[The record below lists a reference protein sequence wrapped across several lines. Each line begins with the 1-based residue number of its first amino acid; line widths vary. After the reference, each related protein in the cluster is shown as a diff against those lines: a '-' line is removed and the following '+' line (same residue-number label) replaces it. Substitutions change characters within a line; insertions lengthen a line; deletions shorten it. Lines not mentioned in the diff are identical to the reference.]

1 MRRNRLWLLGLVVAT
16 FLAYQPVWQAG
27 FVWDDDWHVPHAEM
41 QSWHGLQ
48 RIWCNLG
55 STQQYYPLLESLFW
69 AEYQLWGDWPC
80 GYHLLTISLH
90 AAAVVLVATILRKL
104 EIPGAYLAAAIFA
117 LHPVHVESVAW
128 ITEMKNTLS
137 AVFYLGAMS
146 VYLRFDRERKASS
159 YLAAAGLFAL
169 GLLSKTVI
177 ATLPGALLVIFWWQR
192 GRLSWRRDV
201 LPLTLFFGL
210 GAAAGLLTAWMERKF
225 CGAEGPR
232 FDMTLVERC
241 LVAGR
246 GVWFYLA
253 KLFWPA
259 DLIFIY
265 PRWQVSPAS
274 GWQYLL
280 PAAVLLLLAALWAV
294 RQRWRGPLAGLLFFL
309 GTLFPALGF
318 SNLYVFRYSFVSD
331 HFQYL
336 ASLGIITLVSAG
348 ATLLAR
354 RARWGPLGIDKSM
367 PVAQSPFAPRKN
379 ATFAERKATVFD
391 FSALTGQSLCLGL
404 LLTLAVLSW
413 RQSRM
418 YADVETL
425 YRATVQRHPDCLLAH
440 YNLAKHLSATGR
452 GDEAVEH
459 YDAVLRL
466 DPDYPDIHN
475 DLANILAAKG
485 QPEAAARHYREAL
498 RLDPRY
504 AAASVN
510 LADMLAAA
518 GKTDEAGEYYGR
530 ALQSGQQSADVHN
543 RFGNALAAAGRRQ
556 EAMEHYAEALRLDPD
571 YALAHVNLA
580 NLLSAAGNSK
590 EAVSHYER
598 ALALRPDSAET
609 HNNLGVLLIKLGRVT
624 EAIRHFNQ
632 AVRLRS
638 HYAMAEKNLALA
650 ARLQAATTNR

>member
-1 MRRNRLWLLGLVVAT
+1 MAT
-16 FLAYQPVWQAG
+16 FLVYQPVWQAG
-27 FVWDDDWHVPHAEM
+27 FVWDDDWHVPRAEM
-41 QSWHGLQ
+41 RSWHGLQ
-48 RIWCNLG
+48 RIWCDLG
-55 STQQYYPLLESLFW
+55 TTQQYYPLLESLFW
-69 AEYQLWGDWPC
+69 AEYQFWGDSPC
-80 GYHLLTISLH
+80 GYHLLTIALH
-90 AAAVVLVATILRKL
+90 AIAVVLVAAILRKL

-137 AVFYLGAMS
+137 AVFYLGAML

-159 YLAAAGLFAL
+159 YLAAAGLFTL

-201 LPLTLFFGL
+201 LPLTPFFGL
-210 GAAAGLLTAWMERKF
+210 GAAAGLLTAWMERKL

-246 GVWFYLA
+246 GVWFYLG
-253 KLFWPA
+253 KLLWPA

-265 PRWQVSPAS
+265 PRWQVSPAIA
-274 GWQYLL
+274 WQYLF
-280 PAAVLLLLAALWAV
+280 PAAVLLLLAGLWAV

-318 SNLYVFRYSFVSD
+318 SNVYMFRYSFVAD
-331 HFQYL
+331 HLQYL
-336 ASLGIITLVSAG
+336 ASLGIIALVSAG
-348 ATLLAR
+348 ATLLLAGQ
-354 RARWGPLGIDKSM
+354 RAGSREQGAGSRKFGSGLP
-367 PVAQSPFAPRKN
+367 APRSPLP
-379 ATFAERKATVFD
+379 AAWVR
-391 FSALTGQSLCLGL
+391 LTGQALCLGL

-425 YRATVQRHPDCLLAH
+425 YRVTIQRNPDCLLAH

-452 GDEAVEH
+452 ADEAVEH
-459 YDAVLRL
+459 YDEVLRL

-485 QPEAAARHYREAL
+485 QREAAAEHYKEAL

-504 AAASVN
+504 AAACVN
-510 LADMLAAA
+510 LADMLAAE
-518 GKTDEAGEYYGR
+518 GKIDEAVEYYAR
-530 ALQSGQQSADVHN
+530 ALQSGQPCADFHN

-556 EAMEHYAEALRLDPD
+556 PAMEQYAEALRLDPD

-580 NLLSAAGNSK
+580 NLLSAAGRSE
-590 EAVSHYER
+590 EAVLHYER
-598 ALALRPDSAET
+598 ALALRPESAET
-609 HNNLGVLLIKLGRVT
+609 HNNLAVLLIRMGRVT
-624 EAIRHFNQ
+624 EAIEHFNQ
-632 AVRLRS
+632 ALLLRP

-650 ARLQAATTNR
+650 ARLQSGATNR